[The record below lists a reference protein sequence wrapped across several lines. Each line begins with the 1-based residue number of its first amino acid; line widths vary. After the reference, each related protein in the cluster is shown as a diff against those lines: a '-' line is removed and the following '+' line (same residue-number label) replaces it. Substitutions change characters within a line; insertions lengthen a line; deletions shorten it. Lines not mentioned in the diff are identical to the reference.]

1 MRFADVIELGGLFL
15 IIYFMALAF
24 TKDTFSADVLKS
36 PVPVLVDF
44 WAPWCGPCKIIGP
57 IVEEVAKQYD
67 GKAVKIGKLNVDE
80 HAAVASQY
88 GVMSIPTLMIF
99 KNGVPVAQMVGVQSK
114 DKIMDALEK
123 AMA

>member
-24 TKDTFSADVLKS
+24 TQDTFSADVLKS
-36 PVPVLVDF
+36 SVPVLVDF

-67 GKAVKIGKLNVDE
+67 GKAAKIGKLNVDE